1 MAYVVRMPKLG
12 MQMSQGEIVEWHV
25 AEGARVEVGDDIAE
39 MESEKTTS
47 EISAREDG
55 VIRVLYVDEFE
66 AVAPGTPLGIV
77 APPDEDITDLEQSV
91 RSEIQGETTDT
102 TKQGSDEPDR
112 GVAAPSQRQEATA
125 TTGTASTSFKA
136 SPKAKKVARE
146 RDIDLMEIEGSGPQ
160 GAITVDDIDRYEQE
174 SERSRTV
181 REERKL
187 SGVRKTIA
195 DRLGRSYT
203 EAVHVTVHRE
213 VNVEALLTTTDLAN
227 ERLDDD
233 ISVVDVVLAV
243 VSEALTEHPAFNAT
257 FEDGIHRL
265 YEEHHIAIAVDT
277 DKGLVAPV
285 IEDVAEKSIP
295 EIARVRRDL
304 TDRILQGEDAT
315 DDLGGGTFTLTNL
328 GPFGVDSFTPII
340 NPPQVAILGI
350 NRPKARATPGDGMQ
364 FQAHMTVDLTFDHR
378 VVDGADA
385 ARFLETV
392 AERMTTVDQEWF
404 AEVPS

>member
-340 NPPQVAILGI
+340 NPTSRNPW
-350 NRPKARATPGDGMQ
+350 NK
-364 FQAHMTVDLTFDHR
+364 
-378 VVDGADA
+378 
-385 ARFLETV
+385 
-392 AERMTTVDQEWF
+392 
-404 AEVPS
+404 